1 MNSKAINNSNM
12 KKELLLLVS
21 LLIFIHASAQ
31 QKLVEAPPETQKFSV
46 ERLNRIDN
54 MIKRYIDAGKMNG
67 ATALIARN
75 GKIVYYR
82 GFGYDDK
89 ENKKPMK
96 RDAIFRIASQTK
108 AITSVAVMILFEEG
122 KFLLDDPLSKYIHSF
137 KNPQVLDKFNEADST
152 YTTVPAKREVTI
164 RDLLNHTSGIGYA
177 QIGSKES
184 NAIYAKNNIRSFYGQ
199 GSKSLA
205 EDMQKLGTLPLMHNP
220 GEKFTYGLNTDVLGY
235 LVEVVSEM
243 SLDDFFKKK
252 IFEPLGMKDTYF
264 YIPPEKQNRLATT
277 YYPDSTGKL
286 QKLPDE
292 YYDNGQI
299 KINFPKTNGSYFSG
313 GAGLS
318 STVYDYAIFL
328 QMLLN
333 GGEYDGKRIL
343 SRHTIKM
350 MITNQLGDISSDEK
364 NTFGL
369 GFSIVSNE
377 DSGKEPVSVGTYS
390 WGGIYS
396 TDYWADPEEKIVG
409 LIFKQFWNDPAQ
421 ETNQKFKVMT
431 YAALID

>member
-1 MNSKAINNSNM
+1 M
-12 KKELLLLVS
+12 KTNLLFILLLITFFNAES
-21 LLIFIHASAQ
+21 Q
-31 QKLVEAPPETQKFSV
+31 QKLTEAAPETQKFSR
-46 ERLNRIDN
+46 ERLQRIDN
-54 MIKRYIDAGKMNG
+54 MIKKYIDDGKVNG

-82 GFGYDDK
+82 GFGFDDK

-108 AITSVAVMILFEEG
+108 AITSTAVMMLYEEG
-122 KFLLDDPLSKYIHSF
+122 KFLLDDPISKYIHSF

-152 YTTVPAKREVTI
+152 YTTVPAKREVTV
-164 RDLLNHTSGIGYA
+164 RDLLTHTSGIAYA
-177 QIGSKES
+177 QIGSPES

-199 GSKSLA
+199 GSRSLA
-205 EDMQKLGTLPLMHNP
+205 EDIQKLGTLPLMHHP

-243 SLDDFFKKK
+243 PLDDFFRKK

-264 YIPPEKQNRLATT
+264 YIPADKQNRLVTT

-286 QKLPDE
+286 LKLPDE
-292 YYDNGQI
+292 YNDNGQI
-299 KINFPKTNGSYFSG
+299 KINFPKTNSTYFSG

-328 QMLLN
+328 QMILN

-343 SRHTIKM
+343 SRNTVRM
-350 MITNQLGDISSDEK
+350 MTMNQLGNITIDD
-364 NTFGL
+364 NNAFGL
-369 GFSIVSNE
+369 GFSVVTNDS
-377 DSGKEPVSVGTYS
+377 SGKDPSQSGTFS

-396 TDYWADPEEKIVG
+396 TDYWADPKEKIVG
-409 LIFKQFWNDPAQ
+409 LIFKQMWNDPAS
-421 ETNQKFKVMT
+421 ESNRKFRVMT
-431 YAALID
+431 YAALTD

>member
-1 MNSKAINNSNM
+1 M
-12 KKELLLLVS
+12 KKELLLIVS
-21 LLIFIHASAQ
+21 LIIFIHASAQ
-31 QKLVEAPPETQKFSV
+31 QKLVEAPPDTQKFSV

-264 YIPPEKQNRLATT
+264 YIPPEKQNRLVTT

-299 KINFPKTNGSYFSG
+299 KINFPKTNGTYFSG

-350 MITNQLGDISSDEK
+350 MITNQLGDISSDDK

-369 GFSIVSNE
+369 GFSLVSNE

>member
-1 MNSKAINNSNM
+1 M

-108 AITSVAVMILFEEG
+108 AITSVAVMMLFEEG
-122 KFLLDDPLSKYIHSF
+122 KFLLDDPVSKYIHSF
-137 KNPQVLDKFNEADST
+137 KNQQVLDKFNEADTT

-184 NAIYAKNNIRSFYGQ
+184 NAIYAKNNIRSFYGL

-205 EDMQKLGTLPLMHNP
+205 EDMQRLGTLPLMHNP

-243 SLDDFFKKK
+243 SLDDFFKKR
-252 IFEPLGMKDTYF
+252 IFGPLGMKDTYF
-264 YIPPEKQNRLATT
+264 YIPPEKQNRLVTT

-292 YYDNGQI
+292 FYDNGQI
-299 KINFPKTNGSYFSG
+299 KINFPKTNGTYFSG

-350 MITNQLGDISSDEK
+350 MITNQLGDIHQDK

-369 GFSIVSNE
+369 GFSIVTNE
-377 DSGKEPVSVGTYS
+377 GSGMEPLSVGTYS

-421 ETNQKFKVMT
+421 ESNQKFKVMT
-431 YAALID
+431 YAALTD

>member
-1 MNSKAINNSNM
+1 M
-12 KKELLLLVS
+12 KKDLLLIVS
-21 LLIFIHASAQ
+21 LIIFINVSAQ

-252 IFEPLGMKDTYF
+252 IFGPLGMKDTYF

-333 GGEYDGKRIL
+333 GGEYDGTRIL

-350 MITNQLGDISSDEK
+350 MITNQLGDISSDDK

-396 TDYWADPEEKIVG
+396 TDYWSDPEEKIVG

>member
-1 MNSKAINNSNM
+1 M
-12 KKELLLLVS
+12 KKKLLLIVS
-21 LLIFIHASAQ
+21 LIIIIHVSAQ
-31 QKLVEAPPETQKFSV
+31 QKLVEAPPENQKFSV

-54 MIKRYIDAGKMNG
+54 MIKSYIDAGKMNG

-243 SLDDFFKKK
+243 SLDDFFNKK
-252 IFEPLGMKDTYF
+252 IFGPLGMKDTYF

-299 KINFPKTNGSYFSG
+299 KINFPKTNGTYFSG

-350 MITNQLGDISSDEK
+350 MITNQLGDISSDDK

-369 GFSIVSNE
+369 GFSIVTNE

>member
-1 MNSKAINNSNM
+1 M
-12 KKELLLLVS
+12 KKELLLIVS
-21 LLIFIHASAQ
+21 LIVFLKASAQ
-31 QKLVEAPPETQKFSV
+31 QKLVQAPPETQKFSV

-54 MIKRYIDAGKMNG
+54 MFKRYIDAGKMNG
-67 ATALIARN
+67 ATALIAKN
-75 GKIVYYR
+75 GKIIYYR

-108 AITSVAVMILFEEG
+108 AITSVAVMMLFEEG
-122 KFLLDDPLSKYIHSF
+122 KFLLDDPVSKYIHSF

-177 QIGSKES
+177 QIGSKED

-205 EDMQKLGTLPLMHNP
+205 EDIQKLGTLPLMHNP
-220 GEKFTYGLNTDVLGY
+220 GEKFTYGLNSDVLGY
-235 LVEVVSEM
+235 LIEVVSEM
-243 SLDDFFKKK
+243 SLDDFFKKR
-252 IFEPLGMKDTYF
+252 IFGPLGMKDTYF
-264 YIPPEKQNRLATT
+264 YIPPEKQNRLVTT

-286 QKLPDE
+286 QKLPEDFN
-292 YYDNGQI
+292 DNGQI
-299 KINFPKTNGSYFSG
+299 KINFPKTNGTYFSG

-343 SRHTIKM
+343 SSHTIRM
-350 MITNQLGDISSDEK
+350 MITNQLGDIHFDDK

-369 GFSIVSNE
+369 GFSIVTNE
-377 DSGKEPVSVGTYS
+377 GSGKEPVSVGTFS

-409 LIFKQFWNDPAQ
+409 LIFKQSWQDPAQ

-431 YAALID
+431 YAALTD

>member
-1 MNSKAINNSNM
+1 M
-12 KKELLLLVS
+12 KKELLLIVS
-21 LLIFIHASAQ
+21 LIIFIHASAQ
-31 QKLVEAPPETQKFSV
+31 QKLVEAPPDTQKFSV

-220 GEKFTYGLNTDVLGY
+220 GEKFTY
-235 LVEVVSEM
+235 
-243 SLDDFFKKK
+243 
-252 IFEPLGMKDTYF
+252 
-264 YIPPEKQNRLATT
+264 
-277 YYPDSTGKL
+277 
-286 QKLPDE
+286 
-292 YYDNGQI
+292 
-299 KINFPKTNGSYFSG
+299 
-313 GAGLS
+313 
-318 STVYDYAIFL
+318 
-328 QMLLN
+328 
-333 GGEYDGKRIL
+333 
-343 SRHTIKM
+343 
-350 MITNQLGDISSDEK
+350 
-364 NTFGL
+364 
-369 GFSIVSNE
+369 
-377 DSGKEPVSVGTYS
+377 
-390 WGGIYS
+390 
-396 TDYWADPEEKIVG
+396 
-409 LIFKQFWNDPAQ
+409 
-421 ETNQKFKVMT
+421 
-431 YAALID
+431 